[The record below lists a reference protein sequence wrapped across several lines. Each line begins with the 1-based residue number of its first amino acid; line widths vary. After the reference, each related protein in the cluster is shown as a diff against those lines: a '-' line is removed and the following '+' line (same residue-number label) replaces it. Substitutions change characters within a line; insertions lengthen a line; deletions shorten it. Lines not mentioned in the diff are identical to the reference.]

1 MTELEITFVV
11 AFLCSGVLVTVYILW
26 LAGVFSSKWVRLRSK
41 PQSFY
46 DQILTDAVVLSK
58 VEGWLE
64 DEIQDNQDHVDA
76 YASGETQ
83 ISIDGDIFLGRHECA
98 ESLQNMIKQWRSE
111 LDITITK

>member
-46 DQILTDAVVLSK
+46 DQILTDAVVLKK
-58 VEGWLE
+58 VEEWLE
-64 DEIQDNQDHVDA
+64 DEIENTELIEEDLCDTDDDFVH
-76 YASGETQ
+76 
-83 ISIDGDIFLGRHECA
+83 FGRYECV
-98 ESLQNMIKQWRSE
+98 EGLQNMIKHWRSE